1 MSARGHQA
9 LPCGG
14 GSGRGGAGLG
24 WSGLGW
30 SGLAPSDLGG
40 SGPKIRVA
48 KSGRSGTGRL
58 GKDRPPG
65 DVKLSSEAGS
75 PDITQ
80 PSSWT
85 KRW

>member
-1 MSARGHQA
+1 MSERGHQA

-14 GSGRGGAGLG
+14 GSGRGGSGLG
-24 WSGLGW
+24 WSGLG
-30 SGLAPSDLGG
+30 G
-40 SGPKIRVA
+40 SGPKMRVA